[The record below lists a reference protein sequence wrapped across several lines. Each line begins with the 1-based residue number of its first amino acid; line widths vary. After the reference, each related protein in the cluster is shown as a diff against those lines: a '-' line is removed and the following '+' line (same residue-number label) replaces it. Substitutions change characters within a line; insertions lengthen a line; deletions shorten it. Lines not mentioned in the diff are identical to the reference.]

1 MKDAEI
7 FDNLFRNALDFL
19 NRALDELDAQPKYA
33 LIDFAAAVELVFK
46 ARIFLIGSMW
56 VAEEPT
62 DATPERFAQGKL
74 RTVGLELA
82 KKRIESLTGESID
95 AGAFKVFQAIAR
107 HRNRAVHFFHTGM
120 DSKSQ
125 REAVA
130 GEIYVA
136 WYHLYRLLTGP
147 WGSQF
152 SRYSKPISEFGA
164 RLQSL
169 TQFLDAVFDRVVKSN
184 PKAQTY
190 TKCPVCNYRSLD
202 SATGDRYQLAICH
215 VCGYIEPSH
224 KAIQHGEEGFVAS
237 CTACCGHQT
246 VLATGF
252 GFKCSECGESF
263 ADGITCQYCSENWA
277 CNAHPD
283 YGDYLSGCSYCEGTI
298 SRIKVD

>member
-1 MKDAEI
+1 MKDSEI
-7 FDNLFRNALDFL
+7 FDSLFRNALDFL
-19 NRALDELDAQPKYA
+19 NRALDELDAHPKYA

-46 ARIFLIGSMW
+46 ARIVLIGSMW

-82 KKRIESLTGESID
+82 KKRIESLTDENID
-95 AGAFKVFQAIAR
+95 ASAFKVFQAIAR
-107 HRNRAVHFFHTGM
+107 HRNRVVHFFHTGL

-136 WYHLYRLLTGP
+136 WYHLYRLITGP
-147 WGSQF
+147 WGKHF

-169 TQFLDAVFDRVVKSN
+169 TPFLDAVFDRVVKSD
-184 PKAQTY
+184 PKANTY
-190 TKCPVCNYRSLD
+190 TRCPVCNYQSLD
-202 SATGDRYQLAICH
+202 AATGDRYQSAICH

-224 KAIQHGEEGFVAS
+224 KAIQHGEEDFVAS
-237 CTACCGHQT
+237 CAACGGHQT

-263 ADGITCQYCSENWA
+263 ADCITCEYCSEHWVG
-277 CNAHPD
+277 NADPD
-283 YGDYLSGCSYCEGTI
+283 YGDYLSGCDYCDGAI
-298 SRIKVD
+298 SRIKDD